1 MEWEAPA
8 VVLEARPLG
17 EADLLVTVMTE
28 EHGRHLGLARGGQ
41 SRRQAPLWQAGN
53 LMRVRWLGRLAEQLG
68 TISGEVVHATGA
80 FVMEDALALDLLRAA
95 CAVADGALPEREAH
109 PAVFAGLVALL
120 ARVGR
125 PEEVLADY
133 VRWEVGLLGELGYGL
148 DFSGCPVTGTTVG
161 LAYVSPRTGRAVSRE
176 GAGQWAHRLLPL
188 PGFLVG
194 GNIAEAPDWAAGLLL
209 TGHFLGRD
217 AFGAHHKPLPAARH
231 MLYERVAA
239 MVDTAARESEPDDA
253 G

>member
-17 EADLLVTVMTE
+17 EADLLVTVMTG

-53 LMRVRWLGRLAEQLG
+53 LIRARWLGRLAEQLG
-68 TISGEVVHATGA
+68 TISGETVHATGA
-80 FVMEDALALDLLRAA
+80 FVMDDALALDLLRAA
-95 CAVADGALPEREAH
+95 CAVADGALPEREPH
-109 PAVFAGLVALL
+109 PRVFDGLVALL

-125 PEEVLADY
+125 PDVVLADF

-148 DFSGCPVTGTTVG
+148 DFSSCPVTGATSG
-161 LAYVSPRTGRAVSRE
+161 LAYVSPRTGRAISAE
-176 GAGQWAHRLLPL
+176 GAGEWAHRLLPL

-194 GNIAEAPDWAAGLLL
+194 GNITEAPDWAAGLRL
-209 TGHFLGRD
+209 TGHFLARD
-217 AFGAHHKPLPAARH
+217 AFGAHHKPLPAARQ
-231 MLYERVAA
+231 MLYERVSAMAA
-239 MVDTAARESEPDDA
+239 ESEPEDA